1 MSSLPIAQKTAAFQ
15 ADVPAAKGPTVLY
28 IPINTKS
35 MTPLGTSRFHHKR
48 INHGKAFANDKNYIN
63 GIANFTASSE
73 EDACL
78 L

>member
-1 MSSLPIAQKTAAFQ
+1 
-15 ADVPAAKGPTVLY
+15 
-28 IPINTKS
+28 

-48 INHGKAFANDKNYIN
+48 INHGKAFPNDKNYIN
-63 GIANFTASSE
+63 DIANFTASNE